1 MLTEEQRQALH
12 ARLSEAAPEPAP
24 EPETKPDASEGG
36 PANAEGQGEPTGG
49 DTTPK
54 PEPETG
60 DQGHSAEKQVPL
72 DKHVKVR
79 QERNALR
86 QQLQEAKE
94 KLARLE
100 GFKEA
105 ASTTDQEWLDKITGK
120 EPEAQEP
127 ANPLETRLSQLEK
140 YTQEVERR
148 EGQVVLSQVLDACAK
163 KDPTAPRQFLVDAFA
178 AGETP
183 EQALGRWQAWTAGMR
198 QAPAAAPAAKPV
210 PTPAPTVS
218 RVPPGPPSNKPLG
231 WKDVSS
237 AVRQALGAK

>member
-24 EPETKPDASEGG
+24 VIEQQPDASEGG
-36 PANAEGQGEPTGG
+36 SSDAQGQGEPTGG
-49 DTTPK
+49 DTA
-54 PEPETG
+54 PEQKTETG
-60 DQGHSAEKQVPL
+60 GASHSEKQVPL
-72 DKHVKVR
+72 DKHVRVR
-79 QERNALR
+79 QERNALKL
-86 QQLQEAKE
+86 QLQEAKE

-105 ASTTDQEWLDKITGK
+105 ASTTDQEWLDKISGK

-127 ANPLETRLSQLEK
+127 ANPLDTRLSQVEK
-140 YTQEVERR
+140 YMQEVERR
-148 EGQVVLSQVLDACAK
+148 EGQLVLTQVLDACTK

-198 QAPAAAPAAKPV
+198 QTQAAPAAKPA

-218 RVPPGPPSNKPLG
+218 RVPPGPPSNKPQT

-237 AVRQALGAK
+237 AVRQAMGIK